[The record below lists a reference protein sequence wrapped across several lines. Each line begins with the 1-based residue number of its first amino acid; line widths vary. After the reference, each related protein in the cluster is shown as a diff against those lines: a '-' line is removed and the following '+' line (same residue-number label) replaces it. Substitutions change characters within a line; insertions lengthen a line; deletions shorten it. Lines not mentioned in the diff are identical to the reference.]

1 MLRHDSITGLSH
13 ADRSLDYI
21 LHTDVLEHVF
31 DTRKALQECRR
42 VLVEGGAMIFTA
54 PFFPHLEETVAR
66 GHIDAQGTL
75 VEVLPPEYH
84 GDGLNTR
91 GVYTFYNFGWS
102 LFDMMRGIF
111 ARVQIGLLYDPA
123 QGFVCADSVAGP
135 WNMPPIVFRAFR

>member
-1 MLRHDSITGLSH
+1 M
-13 ADRSLDYI
+13 
-21 LHTDVLEHVF
+21 F

-54 PFFPHLEETVAR
+54 PFFIDLEDTVAR
-66 GHIDAQGTL
+66 GYIDAHGTL

-84 GDGLNTR
+84 GDGLNSR

-111 ARVQIGLLYDPA
+111 ARVQIGLLYDPV